1 MSNDDL
7 FFLVKRRN
15 GELKLNF
22 FRPPLFVVIVGNDEV
37 ISLLFTCGA

>member
-7 FFLVKRRN
+7 FFLVKMRN

-22 FRPPLFVVIVGNDEV
+22 CHPALLVVIVGNDEV